1 MNEENLTA
9 KQLEI
14 LKYIKDEIVSHGYPP
29 SVREIGAAVSLRSTS
44 SVYSQLEKL
53 EEKGFIR
60 RDASKNRAIEI
71 VDDDFNLATREISNI
86 PLVGRVAAGQPVL
99 AAENI
104 EDYFPLPTEYM
115 PNTET
120 FMLRVSGD
128 SMVNAGILDGDL
140 VMVSRQKTASNGEIV
155 VALLEDE
162 ATVKRIYR
170 EDGHIR
176 LQPENDFMEPIIVDH
191 CEICG
196 KVFGVL
202 RLIR

>member
-71 VDDDFNLATREISNI
+71 VDDDFNLAAREISNI